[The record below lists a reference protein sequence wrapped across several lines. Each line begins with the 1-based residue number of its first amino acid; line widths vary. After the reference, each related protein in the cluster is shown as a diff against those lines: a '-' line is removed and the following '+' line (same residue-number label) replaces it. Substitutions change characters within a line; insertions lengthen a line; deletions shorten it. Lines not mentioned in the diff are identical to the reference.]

1 MPAITPST
9 LTKAISRS
17 SAPNAAARATVS
29 ALSTQQHQQSRTNAS
44 FTSPFT
50 PKESAQPSTLKIPSF
65 KKYASKKSEVSN
77 KTFSY
82 FMAGATGLITAA
94 GAKATVNGMQRI
106 YLKKQKKEK
115 GVSWDEELSADYI
128 LLLIYRL
135 PCQHVCVR
143 RCPCA
148 G

>member
-1 MPAITPST
+1 
-9 LTKAISRS
+9 
-17 SAPNAAARATVS
+17 
-29 ALSTQQHQQSRTNAS
+29 
-44 FTSPFT
+44 
-50 PKESAQPSTLKIPSF
+50 
-65 KKYASKKSEVSN
+65 
-77 KTFSY
+77 
-82 FMAGATGLITAA
+82 MAGATGLITAA